1 MNKQIPIYFD
11 TIILDTPVQEL
22 SMSNGS
28 DVGSRLNV
36 AVFTKY
42 RNRNGSYITDEYA
55 DYLIKS
61 ATQGDTPVVG
71 FFDPETK
78 SWASHTGPTL
88 ANGYGYVEAFL
99 GWQPLTDTDG
109 VSREYAVFSV
119 VLFTKYYE
127 EANKIRGQYQSM
139 ELNPETIEG
148 DWANFDGE
156 EYFVYTKGDM
166 LGLCVIGS
174 HEPCFSVSSFFS
186 KNDETYKSQY
196 EKFSLL
202 LSDLKTRVKEAEIII
217 KGGEQPVE
225 NFELNENET
234 VVENTENE
242 VVDTEVEI
250 ETETE
255 TETESAIENFSA
267 DNEEAE
273 VEVETEANVEEVES
287 ESEVKT
293 DTEFELLQQKYD
305 ELNNSFNNIQEQFN
319 AASTT
324 INELNASIEQLNTQ
338 IQTLTSENEGLRTSL
353 ASYEVQA
360 QEIEKNKKEDL
371 IKKYEKILNSEEIDS
386 FRAKMND
393 ITYDELESKL
403 AITFANIKLAE
414 DIDKKVLIPENKPE
428 SQFALLMKKYK
439 K

>member
-1 MNKQIPIYFD
+1 
-11 TIILDTPVQEL
+11 
-22 SMSNGS
+22 MSNGS

-61 ATQGDTPVVG
+61 AIQGDTPVVG

-267 DNEEAE
+267 ENEEAE